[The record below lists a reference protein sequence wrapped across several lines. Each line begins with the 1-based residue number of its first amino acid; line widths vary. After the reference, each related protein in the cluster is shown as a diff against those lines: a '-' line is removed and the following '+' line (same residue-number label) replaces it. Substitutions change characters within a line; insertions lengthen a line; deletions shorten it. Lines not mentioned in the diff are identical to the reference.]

1 MAIVNMKE
9 LLINAQQ
16 ENYCIGAF
24 SIANMEMIMGALKA
38 AEEIRSPIILQ
49 IAEVRL
55 KYSPLSLIAPM
66 MIEGARHAEIPVAV
80 HLDHGESLDTIEKA
94 LDLGFTSVMYD
105 GSHLP
110 IEENIKNTKKVISM
124 AKKYGAAVEGEIG
137 IIGKKED
144 GSGNGEA
151 LITRVE
157 DAKKFYDETGVDAL
171 AIAIGN
177 AHGVYTSEPK
187 LNFTRLKEI
196 NNSIK
201 VPLVLHGGS
210 GITEEGFKKSIKYGI
225 KKINVATATFNSVVK
240 SVDKLFK
247 SSNEVDYFTYHNNVI
262 EAAYENVKKHIK
274 IFGSYNKA

>member
-38 AEEIRSPIILQ
+38 AEETRSPIILQ

-66 MIEGARHAEIPVAV
+66 MIEGARHAEVPVAV
-80 HLDHGESLDTIEKA
+80 HLDHGESLDTIEEA
-94 LDLGFTSVMYD
+94 LTLGFTSVMYD

-110 IEENIKNTKKVISM
+110 IEENIKNTKKVIAM

-144 GSGNGEA
+144 GSGDGES

-177 AHGVYTSEPK
+177 AHGVYTSAPN

-196 NNSIK
+196 STSIK

-210 GITEEGFKKSIKYGI
+210 GITEEGFKESIEYGI

-247 SSNEVDYFTYHNNVI
+247 SSNTVDYFTYHNNVI
-262 EAAYENVKKHIK
+262 EAAYENIKKHIK